1 MNVHN
6 KGIVKKEED
15 EAEEDADD
23 EEADTAKGQCQ
34 SREEEGQEA
43 DTAKGTRDATDEE
56 WWQRRLEKRR
66 NIIERIKKSSRVRVR
81 GACRRRRERRSTHTR
96 PHRADVQAPMGASDG
111 QVAPGFATAVSTF
124 APAVGVIAL
133 SEYGTAS
140 TVSPPPAKQ
149 RKISTYFRENDRP
162 Q

>member
-1 MNVHN
+1 MHE
-6 KGIVKKEED
+6 IVNKEED

-23 EEADTAKGQCQ
+23 EEADTAKGKCQ

-66 NIIERIKKSSRVRVR
+66 NRADQEKSRVRVR
-81 GACRRRRERRSTHTR
+81 GACGRRRERPSTHTR